1 VEPDKIAIPNRGP
14 RGMEKWIGLA
24 IVAVAA
30 IYVIGAF
37 NRLVRLR
44 NLAREGWSGI
54 DVQLKRRTDLV
65 PNLVET
71 VKGYA
76 AHERGV
82 FEEVAAT
89 RASSIAANDVP
100 AQASAEHALQTSLGK
115 LFAVAEAYPEL
126 KADKNFLALQQQ
138 LAEIED
144 QLQMARRYYNGTVR
158 NLNTAIQS
166 FPTNV
171 LAGLF
176 GFEAQPFFELD
187 DRSQAAAPNIVFQT
201 PGS

>member
-1 VEPDKIAIPNRGP
+1 MP
-14 RGMEKWIGLA
+14 GMGKWIALV
-24 IVAVAA
+24 IVSAAA
-30 IYVIGAF
+30 IYVIGVF

-65 PNLVET
+65 PNLVEA

-82 FEEVAAT
+82 FEEVTAM
-89 RASSIAANDVP
+89 RASSIAASNVN
-100 AQASAEHALQTSLGK
+100 AQASAEQGLQSSLGK

-158 NLNTAIQS
+158 NLNIVIQS

-171 LAGLF
+171 LAGAF
-176 GFEAQPFFELD
+176 GFREQPFFELD
-187 DRSQAAAPNIVFQT
+187 DRSQAAV
-201 PGS
+201 PGVSFRPSGS